1 MTKTIEHDRLFKE
14 LLSTFFFEFL
24 ELFLPDLASTIDI
37 KSIRFLPQEYFADL
51 RGCLKSQLVGKKAL
65 SV

>member
-1 MTKTIEHDRLFKE
+1 VRKQVDITLNGSKFILLKNGVDLTPEEQNKLAVILSQSRRLK
-14 LLSTFFFEFL
+14 
-24 ELFLPDLASTIDI
+24 LAY
-37 KSIRFLPQEYFADL
+37 EL

>member
-1 MTKTIEHDRLFKE
+1 MAV
-14 LLSTFFFEFL
+14 LLLYEVL
-24 ELFLPDLASTIDI
+24 NQDEEIANR
-37 KSIRFLPQEYFADL
+37 KSSRRV